1 MAVKIGHASKD
12 ENGTYVGGA
21 AGDQTGKEVCTL
33 SWWNNSWTAV
43 FRPKDSAAAE
53 KIAQAMA
60 QACANDNIGYDQNQ
74 RTTLFT
80 YAQQVGFDLSRITT
94 ACECDCSSLVA
105 VCVNAAGI
113 PVSRTMYT
121 AVQRSRLTATGAFT
135 VLTDSK
141 YLSSAN
147 YLQRG
152 DILLSSGHTAVVLS
166 DGAYAVENGAKAT
179 TSAATATCSVTLP
192 LLYKGMSGEAV
203 KALQTLLIARGYSC
217 GDLGADG
224 DFGGGTY
231 LAVRKFQQA
240 NSLGIDGVAGAKTWS
255 KLLGLE

>member
-43 FRPKDSAAAE
+43 FRPKDSAAAG
-53 KIAQAMA
+53 KIATAMER
-60 QACANDNIGYDQNQ
+60 ACANSCIGYDQNQ

-80 YAQQVGFDLSRITT
+80 HAQQVGFDLSRIIT

-113 PVSRTMYT
+113 PVSKTMYT
-121 AVQRSRLTATGAFT
+121 AVQKSQLTATGAFT
-135 VLTDSK
+135 VLTESK

-147 YLQRG
+147 YLKRG

-166 DGAYAVENGAKAT
+166 DGAYAESGTKAT
-179 TSAATATCSVTLP
+179 ISAATATCTVTLP
-192 LLYKGMSGEAV
+192 LLYRGMSGEAV
-203 KALQTLLIARGYSC
+203 KAMQTLLIAHGCSC

-231 LAVRKFQQA
+231 LAVRKFQQH
-240 NSLGIDGVAGAKTWS
+240 NGLGIDGVVGTKTWA
-255 KLLGLE
+255 KLLGLD